1 MAGERSRW
9 YGDFR
14 VAGQT
19 RRSRGESI
27 GIPLLTARV
36 SQQGRGAGP
45 VPSEVDAETVP
56 RILRARVQGGVMICE
71 NRVQLR
77 EQVRQE
83 CRCGREL
90 LAYLKKALKGA
101 RDAWTLRII

>member
-14 VAGQT
+14 VAGLT

-27 GIPLLTARV
+27 GIPLLTAGV

-45 VPSEVDAETVP
+45 VASEVDAEAVA
-56 RILRARVQGGVMICE
+56 RILCTWVQGDVMICK

-77 EQVRQE
+77 EQV
-83 CRCGREL
+83 
-90 LAYLKKALKGA
+90 
-101 RDAWTLRII
+101 